1 MKKSFVYTGLAS
13 AIAMAINPAFAEENA
28 SQAELLEA
36 IEVVGTLNKLD
47 VQPFNQAKS
56 ATVISQ
62 QTLQEEGVVKADE
75 LGRYQ
80 AGFVNQ
86 TYGSDTNTNWFN
98 IRGVE
103 ANQSLDGAPM
113 LKQGFF
119 SPQIDLFGVE
129 AVEVVKGADSMTFG
143 AAQAGGLINYISK
156 RPHKDLVGGGTIV
169 SYVGNKNQRG
179 IGLDYTGGLNADN
192 SLRYRL
198 VGSYARA
205 DGEWNGTWS
214 ESYYFA
220 PSLSWDISDRTHL
233 TLLASYLKN
242 VGTPSSNFLPQS
254 GTLVPTAYGKI
265 SRHANLGDPTQD
277 YDRNHAKSIGYEFSH
292 DFGAGLTFSQNYR
305 YQYISNQHQGAYAY
319 PSQYDAN
326 WNPIPFTSNYDLARG
341 VVYNNGRA
349 KSHSIDNRITW
360 RYNNDWL
367 ENTLLAGFDYRHQ
380 DFNSLYT
387 LFGST
392 SSVNVYSPSLS
403 YGQPYSINA
412 PRVHIK
418 SIQQGYYLQN
428 NAHLF
433 DSLGVTLGVRHDRAR
448 NSQLGTDQTVK
459 KNHTSYSGSIMY
471 FNDLGLNPY
480 YAYSESFYLPN
491 GLSGDQTL
499 YKPYITRQH
508 EIGVKYMPS
517 WLEGTISL
525 AAFQARD
532 KGALIMSASGG
543 NTVSSADPIE
553 RKGIEL
559 EINAN
564 ITDKLSALLAYTYL
578 YSIDET
584 TRAKQPLI
592 PKHTLASRLAYQ
604 FTPDFNAGIGLRYIG
619 NSVTATGSLY
629 SGAKVPSA
637 TLVDLFASYN
647 ISPQWQARVNIDNLG
662 NRKYLAGCDYYC
674 YYGEGIS
681 GVASL
686 SYKF

>member
-13 AIAMAINPAFAEENA
+13 AIAMAINPAFAEENS

-47 VQPFNQAKS
+47 AQPFNQAKS

-98 IRGVE
+98 IRGAKVS
-103 ANQSLDGAPM
+103 QSLDGSPM
-113 LKQGFF
+113 LEQGFF
-119 SPQIDLFGVE
+119 TPQIDLFGLE
-129 AVEVVKGADSMTFG
+129 AVEVVKGADSMAYG
-143 AAQAGGLINYISK
+143 KALSGGLINYISK

-242 VGTPSSNFLPQS
+242 VGVPSSNFLPQLGS
-254 GTLVPTAYGKI
+254 LVATPQGKI
-265 SRHANLGDPTQD
+265 ARHANLGDPTQD
-277 YDRNHAKSIGYEFSH
+277 YERNHVKSIGYEFSH

-319 PSQYDAN
+319 PSLYDAN
-326 WNPIPFTSNYDLARG
+326 WNPIPFTNDLTRG

-349 KSHSIDNRITW
+349 KSHSIDNRMTW
-360 RYNNDWL
+360 QYNNDWL

-387 LFGST
+387 LSGEA
-392 SSVNVYSPSLS
+392 SSVDVYNPSLS

-412 PRVHIK
+412 PHVHIK
-418 SIQQGYYLQN
+418 YIQQGYYVQN
-428 NAHLF
+428 NARLW
-433 DSLGVTLGVRHDRAR
+433 DKLGVTLGLRHDRIR
-448 NSQLGTDQTVK
+448 NTELGRLLSDK
-459 KNHTSYSGSIMY
+459 NNHTSYQGSIMY

-480 YAYSESFYLPN
+480 YAYSEAFSLPA
-491 GLSGDQTL
+491 GLNANETL
-499 YKPYITRQH
+499 YKPIISRQH
-508 EIGVKYMPS
+508 EVGVKYMPS
-517 WLEGTISL
+517 WLDGTISL
-525 AAFQARD
+525 AYFQARD
-532 KGALIMSASGG
+532 TGALVMSATGEG
-543 NTVSSADPIE
+543 AENGTPTK
-553 RKGIEL
+553 RKGIEFEL
-559 EINAN
+559 RAN
-564 ITDKLSALLAYTYL
+564 ITERLNALFAYTYL
-578 YSIDET
+578 NSVERKT
-584 TRAKQPLI
+584 GARTALT